1 MLLFLLKTLLLFLL
15 ARLLLSTLRA
25 SMEGQKTILVVDDEP
40 HIVLG
45 LKDALEFE
53 GFRVVTASSGEEG
66 VQVYRAERPDAVLLD
81 LMLPDQN
88 GYQVCEQIRKQDARV
103 PVIML
108 TARAQEADKIR
119 GLDSGADDY
128 VTKPFSVGE
137 LTARIRALFRRARS
151 AGPNQDSA
159 VLTIGQVRVNLG
171 AHTVERGG
179 QSEALSFYEV
189 ELLRLLHE
197 RLGQPVSREE
207 ILKKIWGLDKHP
219 NNRTIDNFVVKL
231 RKKIERQP
239 NVPEHILTV
248 YGFGYKLIL

>member
-1 MLLFLLKTLLLFLL
+1 MD
-15 ARLLLSTLRA
+15 
-25 SMEGQKTILVVDDEP
+25 GQKTILVVDDEP

-45 LKDALEFE
+45 LQDALEFE
-53 GFRVVTASSGEEG
+53 GFRVVTASTGTEAVEK
-66 VQVYRAERPDAVLLD
+66 YRDERPDAVLLD

-88 GYQVCEQIRKQDARV
+88 GYQVCQQIRQTNARI

-137 LTARIRALFRRARS
+137 LTARIRALFRRAGPS
-151 AGPNQDSA
+151 ADSLDFQ
-159 VLTIGQVRVNLG
+159 VGSVRVNLT
-171 AHTVERGG
+171 AHNVEQGG
-179 QSEALSFYEV
+179 KTEALSFYEV
-189 ELLRLLHE
+189 ELLRLLYEKQGH
-197 RLGQPVSREE
+197 PVSRDE
-207 ILKKIWGLDKHP
+207 ILKRIWGLDKNP

-231 RKKIERQP
+231 RKKIERNPTQ
-239 NVPEHILTV
+239 PEHILTV

>member
-1 MLLFLLKTLLLFLL
+1 MD
-15 ARLLLSTLRA
+15 SP
-25 SMEGQKTILVVDDEP
+25 KTILVVDDEP

-45 LKDALEFE
+45 LQDALEFE
-53 GFRVVTASSGEEG
+53 GFRVVTAATGAEG
-66 VQVYRAERPDAVLLD
+66 VRVYRQERPDAVLLD

-88 GYQVCEQIRKQDARV
+88 GYQVCQQIRQEDARV

-137 LTARIRALFRRARS
+137 LTARIRALFRRAGS
-151 AGPNQDSA
+151 SGPGSDGAILQ
-159 VLTIGQVRVNLG
+159 IGQVKVNLG
-171 AHTVERGG
+171 THTVERGD
-179 QSEALSFYEV
+179 QTEALSFYEV

-197 RLGQPVSREE
+197 RVGQPVSREE
-207 ILKKIWGLDKHP
+207 ILKKIWGLEKHP

-231 RKKIERQP
+231 RKKVERRP
-239 NVPEHILTV
+239 NQPEHILTV
-248 YGFGYKLIL
+248 YGFGYKLIV

>member
-1 MLLFLLKTLLLFLL
+1 
-15 ARLLLSTLRA
+15 
-25 SMEGQKTILVVDDEP
+25 MEAQKTILVVDDEP

-53 GFRVVTASSGEEG
+53 GFRVVTASTGAEG
-66 VQVYRAERPDAVLLD
+66 VSVYRGQRPDAVLLD

-88 GYQVCEQIRKQDARV
+88 GYQVCQQIRQEDAHV

-137 LTARIRALFRRARS
+137 LTARIRALFRRA
-151 AGPNQDSA
+151 GPIGGSSDPVVIQ
-159 VLTIGQVRVNLG
+159 IGQVQVNLS
-171 AHTVERGG
+171 AHTVQRGEH
-179 QSEALSFYEV
+179 SEPLSFYEV

-197 RLGQPVSREE
+197 RIGQPVSREE
-207 ILKKIWGLDKHP
+207 ILKKIWGLDKNP

-231 RKKIERQP
+231 RKKIERRPNQP
-239 NVPEHILTV
+239 AHILTV
-248 YGFGYKLIL
+248 YGFGYKLIP

>member
-1 MLLFLLKTLLLFLL
+1 
-15 ARLLLSTLRA
+15 
-25 SMEGQKTILVVDDEP
+25 MESPKTILVVDDEP

-45 LKDALEFE
+45 LQDALEFE
-53 GFRVVTASSGEEG
+53 GFRVVTASTGAEG
-66 VQVYRAERPDAVLLD
+66 VEVYRGERPDAVLLD

-88 GYQVCEQIRKQDARV
+88 GYQVCQQIRQEDARV

-137 LTARIRALFRRARS
+137 LTARIRALFRRAAPS
-151 AGPNQDSA
+151 AGGGE
-159 VLTIGQVRVNLG
+159 VVTLKIGQVRVNLS
-171 AHTVERGG
+171 AHTVEQGD
-179 QSEALSFYEV
+179 QSEPLSFYEV

-231 RKKIERQP
+231 RKKVERRP
-239 NVPEHILTV
+239 NQPEHILTV
-248 YGFGYKLIL
+248 YGFGYKLIA